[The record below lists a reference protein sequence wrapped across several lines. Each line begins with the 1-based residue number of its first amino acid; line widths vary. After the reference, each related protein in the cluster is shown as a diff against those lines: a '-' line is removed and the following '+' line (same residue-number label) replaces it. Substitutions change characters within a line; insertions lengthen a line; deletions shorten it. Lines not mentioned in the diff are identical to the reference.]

1 MNPHHEAFARI
12 DFTARPDIAAAVTDL
27 SNTANGALSVLG
39 SNISNETAV
48 HAARSGLGRA
58 AMFAVMGAWPLDVF
72 YTVQRIFSFLAHE
85 QGCARLEAD
94 GHLTP
99 VIALPAA
106 PPPPPPESR

>member
-39 SNISNETAV
+39 SNISNETAI

-58 AMFAVMGAWPLDVF
+58 AMFTLMGAWPLDVF
-72 YTVQRIFSFLAHE
+72 HTVQQVFSFLAHE
-85 QGCARLEAD
+85 QGCARMEAD
-94 GHLTP
+94 GRLTLLTDHP
-99 VIALPAA
+99 TA
-106 PPPPPPESR
+106 PSPTHTESR